1 MAKKLVV
8 TAQWDDEANMWV
20 ATSDDIPGLVTE
32 AGTLDGLLNR
42 VLAVTPELM
51 DENGHHLAIRP
62 LPGEIFDICIL
73 SQVTMLPGH
82 AA

>member
-1 MAKKLVV
+1 MPKKLLV
-8 TAQWDDEANMWV
+8 TAQWDDESNMWV

-32 AGTLDGLLNR
+32 AGTLDSLLER

-51 DENGHHLAIRP
+51 NDNGHHLAERVG
-62 LPGEIFDICIL
+62 PGEIFDICIF
-73 SQVTMLPGH
+73 SQVRMQTGH